1 MEIFKDIKEFEG
13 LYQIS
18 NLGNVLNVKTN
29 KILSKRK
36 YGCGYYGYALFKN
49 KKRKE
54 YKEHRLVA
62 ENFINNEFN
71 LKLVNHIN
79 GIKTDN
85 RVENLE
91 WVTSHENHIHA
102 MNLGLKAKGEG
113 HGCSKLKMEDV
124 YKIKTML
131 KEGVPQRKISKLFNV
146 GQSAITDINLG
157 KTWKHL

>member
-91 WVTSHENHIHA
+91 WVTCRENICHYR
-102 MNLGLKAKGEG
+102 
-113 HGCSKLKMEDV
+113 SKVKQ
-124 YKIKTML
+124 I
-131 KEGVPQRKISKLFNV
+131 GVSYHKRVKKWTSRIYVN
-146 GQSAITDINLG
+146 G
-157 KTWKHL
+157 KNKN

>member
-1 MEIFKDIKEFEG
+1 MEKYTYNQNYEVDK
-13 LYQIS
+13 Q
-18 NLGNVLNVKTN
+18 GNVYSKGKKLNPPKYTN
-29 KILSKRK
+29 
-36 YGCGYYGYALFKN
+36 GYYVQKIYLNGKYVRIGVHRMIAHVFIPNPQN
-49 KKRKE
+49 KP
-54 YKEHRLVA
+54 
-62 ENFINNEFN
+62 F
-71 LKLVNHIN
+71 VNHIN

-131 KEGVPQRKISKLFNV
+131 KEGMPQRKISKLFNV